1 LKPWKKFRKTN
12 AVLTFSVKNTSGKSA
27 FSFVSVFFVRAKKMK
42 IIISILLSVKT
53 RYLTQVSHP
62 LFIGFKRKKIA

>member
-1 LKPWKKFRKTN
+1 MN
-12 AVLTFSVKNTSGKSA
+12 AVLAFSAKNTSGKEH
-27 FSFVSVFFVRAKKMK
+27 FLLFLFFVRAKKMK